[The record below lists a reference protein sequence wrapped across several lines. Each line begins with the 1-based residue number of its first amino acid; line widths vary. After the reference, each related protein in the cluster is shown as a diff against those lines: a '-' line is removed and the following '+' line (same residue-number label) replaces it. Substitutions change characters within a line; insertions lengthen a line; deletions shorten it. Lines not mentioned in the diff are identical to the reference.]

1 MDGWIK
7 GWMKGWMN
15 EWIKG
20 WVDYGYVDKGMGR
33 WMDGWM
39 TDNIV
44 QHFILP
50 DLVSTFTSSRVC
62 KEMAKEDLFKV

>member
-1 MDGWIK
+1 MD
-7 GWMKGWMN
+7 
-15 EWIKG
+15 E
-20 WVDYGYVDKGMGR
+20 

-44 QHFILP
+44 RLFILP

-62 KEMAKEDLFKV
+62 KEMGKEDLFKV